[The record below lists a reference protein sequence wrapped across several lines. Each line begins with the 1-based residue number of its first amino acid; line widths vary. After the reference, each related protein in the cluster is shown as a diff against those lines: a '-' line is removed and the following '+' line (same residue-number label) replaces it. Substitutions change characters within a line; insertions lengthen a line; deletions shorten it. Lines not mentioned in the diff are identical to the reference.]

1 MFLTRGSARHNASV
15 ERHRGWDTQQKKG
28 YWGST
33 ETGYPGVS
41 SITYETKW
49 VLLNFYKLQAKTV
62 HKHKTVR
69 MVIVLAFVIRCKNVI
84 YAV

>member
-1 MFLTRGSARHNASV
+1 MFLTRGSVRHNASMGQ
-15 ERHRGWDTQQKKG
+15 HRGWDTQQKKG

-33 ETGYPGVS
+33 ETGYPGVT
-41 SITYETKW
+41 SITNETKRA
-49 VLLNFYKLQAKTV
+49 LLNCYKLQAKTV

-69 MVIVLAFVIRCKNVI
+69 MVIMLAFVIRCKNVI